1 MNLPSYSDYPEELFE
16 ERMTGLGFRRS
27 RTDPQTEADGDCA
40 LWAVL
45 DGYNN
50 IESNALFDREDSAI
64 LRQMVVQ
71 SLRTELRRQGPQGDL
86 RCQMIA
92 SHNSP
97 EAYLDWMKIRGHF
110 ADHIFIQM
118 MASIIQHDIILL
130 SVHPETFPGNYLKIP
145 GGVFGTDQSEPNV
158 PVFVAYFEDSKFS
171 AGHYQA
177 MEPSSNGPV
186 LKDLLTKGGL
196 DIATLLSLPEP
207 VSALCRTTSFTPP
220 ATSTLV
226 PTAPSS
232 PPSRELES
240 PG

>member
-50 IESNALFDREDSAI
+50 IESNALFGREDSAI

-86 RCQMIA
+86 RCQMMA

-97 EAYLDWMKIRGHF
+97 KAYLDWMKI
-110 ADHIFIQM
+110 
-118 MASIIQHDIILL
+118 
-130 SVHPETFPGNYLKIP
+130 
-145 GGVFGTDQSEPNV
+145 
-158 PVFVAYFEDSKFS
+158 
-171 AGHYQA
+171 
-177 MEPSSNGPV
+177 
-186 LKDLLTKGGL
+186 
-196 DIATLLSLPEP
+196 
-207 VSALCRTTSFTPP
+207 
-220 ATSTLV
+220 
-226 PTAPSS
+226 
-232 PPSRELES
+232 
-240 PG
+240 